1 MKNKK
6 RKIQSIIILILLFIL
21 CIVATAGITVLYVN
35 KTSEDK
41 IKESTTTTI
50 EIITTKAMPRAT
62 QLNKTTIPANK
73 QSLQLE
79 KIEVEGRDIEFSPT
93 KYYYDI
99 DIPYNVT
106 KLNIKTK
113 AMNENTRTF
122 TSGNEELQVG
132 LNTITIQTY
141 NEDREFAFY
150 KLFIYR
156 TNQSGEININ
166 EENNITITTE
176 NTSKTNKNTQSVK
189 ITTNSTSSIF
199 TTKKTSQKRT
209 TTSTTTTTTKSTT
222 KTNTTN
228 KTTKNIKQILHN
240 ALIKDGYINDPN
252 NTYYYE
258 KITNNDPNNT
268 WYYSYN
274 NSTKILDYSHEVNGE
289 KTLWFNYIIETDE
302 ATLWSQVS
310 NKTEVYAKL
319 NKDNI
324 FTCSRP
330 DICKIGN
337 YEDML
342 TNFKKNGNKF
352 VTMTGLTR
360 KEIISSEY

>member
-21 CIVATAGITVLYVN
+21 CIIATAGITVLYVN
-35 KTSEDK
+35 KTNEDK

-113 AMNENTRTF
+113 TINENTRTF

-141 NEDREFAFY
+141 NEDGEFAFY
-150 KLFIYR
+150 KLFVYR
-156 TNQSGEININ
+156 ANQNGELEIQTQT
-166 EENNITITTE
+166 NIT
-176 NTSKTNKNTQSVK
+176 S
-189 ITTNSTSSIF
+189 
-199 TTKKTSQKRT
+199 
-209 TTSTTTTTTKSTT
+209 TSTTTTTTKTTTT
-222 KTNTTN
+222 KKTTTKQITTK
-228 KTTKNIKQILHN
+228 KTTKK
-240 ALIKDGYINDPN
+240 
-252 NTYYYE
+252 T
-258 KITNNDPNNT
+258 TNNKNVNEIIRNTLIQTGFVEEEKDQYIKIMKNNSKT
-268 WYYSYN
+268 YSYYFYN
-274 NSTKILDYSHEVNGE
+274 NSTKVYTYYYEDKETKTDYLIHYKILDGTTELYFYYGNNESYAELTPSDKYTCEGWE
-289 KTLWFNYIIETDE
+289 LGCETADFKSE
-302 ATLWSQVS
+302 LI
-310 NKTEVYAKL
+310 Y
-319 NKDNI
+319 
-324 FTCSRP
+324 
-330 DICKIGN
+330 
-337 YEDML
+337 
-342 TNFKKNGNKF
+342 FKKVAKSF
-352 VTMTGLTR
+352 IEATGLTE
-360 KEIISSEY
+360 KEIYNS